1 MTQTGNATSR
11 KFWLRTDVSQTAA
24 AVLDNRGVGGTEN
37 HHNQAPKEDRKGIP
51 NMNRTTAVAAR
62 RSWQR
67 QSDQKG
73 IRDIRGLP
81 DDHFDGVWESIILP
95 SGLKDRL
102 LAQAVLNFTARARL
116 QQVHL
121 PVHGIILL
129 VGPPGTGKTS
139 LARGLA
145 SRAAAS
151 LNGTLT
157 FIEIDPHALASAAHG
172 KTQQAVSHLLGTVL
186 AEESSTSPCI
196 VLLDEVETLAAA
208 RSKMSMEANPVDVH
222 RATDAVLTQL
232 DQLAAEHPQLLFLAT
247 SNFAGAIDEALLSR
261 ADLVVTID
269 LPTPEACKAILL
281 DTLDRL
287 AKVYPRIASLRGTP
301 PIEKAAAI
309 AAGLDARRI
318 RKAVL
323 SALAES
329 KQIAANPETLTAD
342 AVLAAVQRAQAECA
356 NMGESR

>member
-1 MTQTGNATSR
+1 
-11 KFWLRTDVSQTAA
+11 
-24 AVLDNRGVGGTEN
+24 
-37 HHNQAPKEDRKGIP
+37 
-51 NMNRTTAVAAR
+51 MNRITPIGAPRPRR
-62 RSWQR
+62 RS
-67 QSDQKG
+67 SDQKG
-73 IRDIRGLP
+73 IHDIRHLP
-81 DDHFDGVWESIILP
+81 DTEFDGVWDSIILP
-95 SGLKDRL
+95 PGLKDRL

-129 VGPPGTGKTS
+129 IGPPGTGKTS

-145 SRAAAS
+145 SRTAAS
-151 LNGTLT
+151 LNGALT
-157 FIEIDPHALASAAHG
+157 YIEVDPHALASAALG

-208 RSKMSMEANPVDVH
+208 RSRMSMEANPVDVH

-232 DQLAAEHPQLLFLAT
+232 DQLAAEYPQLLFLAT
-247 SNFAGAIDEALLSR
+247 SNFAGAIDEAFFSR

-281 DTLDRL
+281 DTLERL
-287 AKVYPRIASLRGTP
+287 AKVYPKVTALRTAP
-301 PIEKAAAI
+301 QIEKAAAL
-309 AAGLDARRI
+309 AVGLDARRI

-323 SALAES
+323 SALAHS
-329 KQIAANPETLTAD
+329 KEIAANPETLTAD
-342 AVLAAVQRAQAECA
+342 AVLGAMQGAQAERA
-356 NMGESR
+356 NMEKSR